1 MKKLFTLLV
10 GVLLA
15 GNAFGQTRWTTI
27 FSQDM
32 ENNFSDE
39 KMEFFECSERHNAER
54 GPARVV
60 EDPTNPANHCIK
72 VIVRSDAEA
81 EAEGDRST
89 EGWGD
94 NVHLI
99 SWDTQF
105 FIYFKEPIPAGKQ
118 IRFKADVMG
127 EKEGS
132 FQFQTHAYPQA
143 YINYQLFPNDENG
156 GNTLSYTTEWPTKQ
170 YVKMDVVSESSAA
183 NSDGLQFQCIAL
195 NMTHAPYE
203 GNVVYLDNIKV
214 EIRDVPE
221 QGADSWINFM
231 RKGVFSDD
239 PIDYVNYGSEEEP
252 NMVKVSNFMIQV
264 RDPETGG
271 NVLQKAPIVET
282 GDPQFPY
289 AVKVPTLDHYSN
301 TVQIPDLDAE
311 GNEQYDEEGNVLMKD
326 STTYYWGDGTV
337 IGTSA
342 PARYSSQFFVST
354 LHKMKAGEPY
364 KFVFW
369 VKADKPA
376 NIATQAHTLPT
387 KYKDYNTF
395 KWVKEDGSEAS
406 EFPVTTEWTK
416 YELGAPQNKNVPS
429 GAAGCQ
435 TITFDTY
442 LLQEANNYYFVFEE
456 CSFSEAN
463 VTMADRTLGTPEDIG
478 LAVNTDDDEKA
489 TTIDM
494 AGMLEAFEIEDFSFL
509 NNGKD
514 GIKLLALTQPDDPE
528 EEPTETFSGILP
540 WTDGGFVNAQGY
552 YIDDENGINIRL
564 DDESIDGSK
573 IDVKVW
579 NNPDAGISFDNGETV
594 PTKLAISMGGW
605 YYIYNITLSKD
616 GATGIK
622 DIQNDQKV
630 GVIYDLMGR
639 KVNKMNKGIYIV
651 NGKKYIVK

>member
-15 GNAFGQTRWTTI
+15 GSAYGQTRWTTI
-27 FSQDM
+27 FNQDM
-32 ENNFSDE
+32 ENGFDDQA
-39 KMEFFECSERHNAER
+39 MEFFEVSESHNLNR
-54 GPARVV
+54 GPVRVV

-81 EAEGDRST
+81 QAEGEYQT
-89 EGWGD
+89 ETPWGGTA
-94 NVHLI
+94 HLI

-132 FQFQTHAYPQA
+132 FQFQTHAYPQS

-156 GNTLSYTTEWPTKQ
+156 GNTLSYTTAWPEKQ

-214 EIRDVPE
+214 EIRDVPDPG
-221 QGADSWINFM
+221 QVSWINFM
-231 RKGVFSDD
+231 RKGVFSED
-239 PIDYVNYGSEEEP
+239 PIDEVNYGSEEEP
-252 NMVKVSNFMIQV
+252 DMVKVSNFMIQV
-264 RDPETGG
+264 YDPERGA
-271 NVLQKAPIVET
+271 NVLQKAPVVET
-282 GDPQFPY
+282 GDPQFPN
-289 AVKVPTLDHYSN
+289 AVKVPTLNYYTE
-301 TVQIPDLDAE
+301 TVQIKDLDAE

-326 STTYYWGDGTV
+326 SVTYYWENGALIGDGK
-337 IGTSA
+337 SA

-354 LHKMKAGEPY
+354 LHKMKSNEPY

-369 VKADKPA
+369 AKADKPA
-376 NIATQAHTLPT
+376 SLATQAHTMPT

-395 KWVKEDGSEAS
+395 GSESDFAL
-406 EFPVTTEWTK
+406 TTEWQK
-416 YELGAPQNKNVPS
+416 FELGAPQGKTVPS
-429 GAAGCQ
+429 GANGCQ
-435 TITFDTY
+435 TITFDCY
-442 LLQEANNYYFVFEE
+442 CLQEANNYYFVFEE
-456 CSFSEAN
+456 CSFGEAN

-478 LAVNTDDDEKA
+478 LKVNIDDDEVA
-489 TTIDM
+489 TPIDM
-494 AGMLEAFEIEDFSFL
+494 AGMLAAFEEKDFSFL

-514 GIKLLALTQPDDPE
+514 GIKLLALTQPEDPE
-528 EEPTETFSGILP
+528 EEPTETFSGLLP
-540 WTDGGFVNAQGY
+540 WTDGGFIDGQGY
-552 YIDDENGINIRL
+552 YMEEENGINIRL

-573 IDVKVW
+573 INVMVW
-579 NNPDAGISFDNGETV
+579 NNPDSGLKFDNGESIT
-594 PTKLAISMGGW
+594 TKLAISQSGW
-605 YYIYNITLSKD
+605 YYIYNVTLSAD

-622 DIQNDQKV
+622 DIQLEQKTNA
-630 GVIYDLMGR
+630 IYDLMGR
-639 KVNKMNKGIYIV
+639 KVSKMDKGIYIV